1 MIRELLNMELKD
13 HPREG
18 LQVHIIK
25 EYVIKTP
32 CNESFLVRN
41 YSIILIKSGQFKM
54 KLKERKQELGAHDLI
69 VLPKNAYCT
78 LLEVKDKL
86 QFFLICFTSDFAL
99 ENTLKKEAVDF
110 FTFLLGETP
119 TKITLDDKDFRVVSL
134 IYKLIDLINKNT
146 GRNEKESVLEH
157 LCFSL
162 FLYELKLMFNHYTPG
177 IAVNIHR
184 QQRLTIEFFRILV
197 IHCKKQH
204 SVKFYAD
211 VLFVTPGHLNKIVKQ
226 VTGKTVKNLI
236 DKAII
241 NEIKEDLEN
250 SQSTITSI
258 ADDFE
263 FSSLSKLSAFFK
275 RHTSISASQYRS
287 NTMKR
292 FKKP

>member
-1 MIRELLNMELKD
+1 MIKELLNVELKD
-13 HPREG
+13 HPGEG
-18 LQVHIIK
+18 LQVDIIK
-25 EYVIKTP
+25 KYVIKTP

-54 KLKERKQELGAHDLI
+54 KLKQRKQELGAHDLI

-78 LLEVKDKL
+78 VLDVKDKL

-99 ENTLKKEAVDF
+99 ENTLKKETVDF
-110 FTFLLGETP
+110 FTFLLGEAP
-119 TKITLDDKDFRVVSL
+119 SKITLEDNDFRILSL
-134 IYKLIDLINKNT
+134 IYKLIDLINKNPE
-146 GRNEKESVLEH
+146 RNEKDSGLEH
-157 LCFSL
+157 LCFNL
-162 FLYELKLMFNHYTPG
+162 FLYELKFMFNQYTSG
-177 IAVNIHR
+177 LAVNICK
-184 QQRLTIEFFRILV
+184 QQRLTVEFLRILI

-211 VLFVTPGHLNKIVKQ
+211 ALFVTPGHLNKIVKQ
-226 VTGKTVKNLI
+226 GTGNTVKNLI

-250 SQSTITSI
+250 SHSTITSI

-287 NTMKR
+287 NTKGR
-292 FKKP
+292 F